1 MARRCTPAPRT
12 EFAKTRT
19 EVKPAKGGLPSSV
32 TVQRKSAAPC
42 HLPQGEGYGSFA
54 AEFAEVQIAELHIC
68 YSEAQKSAG
77 QSPHF
82 CFHSSII
89 RIIVAILCLGGAEL
103 VQQQTD
109 YKPHCGGAEPPQAYF

>member
-1 MARRCTPAPRT
+1 M
-12 EFAKTRT
+12 RT
-19 EVKPAKGGLPSSV
+19 EVKPAEGGLTSSV

-42 HLPQGEGYGSFA
+42 HLPKEEGYGGSA
-54 AEFAEVQIAELHIC
+54 AGTEFAEVQIAELHIC

-89 RIIVAILCLGGAEL
+89 RIIIAILCLGGAEL

-109 YKPHCGGAEPPQAYF
+109 YKPHCGGAKPPQAYF